1 VADVE
6 IFDPRRETFELVPD
20 PGLAPRAL
28 HTATLVTDGRVL
40 LAGGIGDGGVL
51 EPSVET
57 WSPQDRVSERIDVS
71 MAQPRRGHTATLLP
85 DGIVW
90 LAGGT
95 DGAGRTVTADETFD
109 PRTDTINVTPHAP
122 ALPGPTDAPRIT
134 ASIPADDEVDV
145 PLGAII
151 AVRFS
156 KPIRMESA
164 TSHTVTLTGIAGVES
179 ASIVP
184 AEGGRL
190 VFVTPDVDLLTGARY
205 TVALDGL
212 IDVDGVHLPRAI
224 VRFTTR
230 LPETE
235 VHARPGTGPFGR
247 HTGHHGGGQ
256 YDVTP
261 PGQPAELDE
270 WQWRGE
276 QRDGKPYSPW
286 QSLPPLRA
294 AAGVTALSGQVLRLN
309 GQPLED
315 VTLQIGNR
323 TTRTD
328 RSGRFLLVGPPAGT
342 QVLVMDGSTANR
354 PRRSYGLFDYLV
366 TLADTQTTIL
376 PFTIWMPLLDT
387 QNATA
392 IPVPTPT
399 EFVATSPRI
408 KNLEVHIPAGVVLQ
422 TAAGPLRWM
431 ALTEIPVDRPPYPLP
446 EGTRFFFTPQS
457 HGALVVRPDGSR
469 SPEGV
474 RFILPNRAG
483 LAPGMRV
490 HLPMYDT
497 EKDGWYILGR
507 GRVARDG
514 ARVIPD
520 PDAQI
525 FRFACVNTLGSASNA
540 PAETP
545 VIPSANRGD
554 PVDVAT
560 GLFVYEKTDLAIPD
574 VIPIII
580 TRKYRPLDSI
590 ARPFGVG
597 GSLDY
602 QAFLIGDATTFT
614 YAELVLGDGGRIHYD
629 RISAGTGQAD
639 AVMEHTGTPTR
650 FFKSRLSYDSSRS
663 GWQIAFL
670 DGTIYRFS
678 SYGFPGPLLNEI
690 QDRWSNRLV
699 IARTGGLHPNL
710 RIARITSPNGRW
722 VDFTYDS
729 SDRVVQ
735 LRDNSGRTVT
745 YTYTTPVPGRVASV
759 TDPAGGVTQY
769 TYDASARMATITD
782 PRSITFLTNQYDAA
796 SRVSGQTQADGTTFQ
811 FAYTLDV
818 NGKIIQTDVTDPRG
832 NVERF
837 TFDAAGHVLTDTRA
851 HGTSIAQTTT
861 YTRNA
866 TSHAVQSATDGL
878 GRQTTFTYD
887 SFGNVTSVMR
897 LAGTVDAVTTT
908 FTYESTFQQVASVTD
923 PLSHTTTLAYDGSG
937 NLTSS
942 TNALGQATTFTYNAS
957 GQPLTVTTP
966 AGTTTLTYDTGD
978 VATIT
983 DPMGN
988 TTARFTDALGRRAAT
1003 TTPLGQRTRSVY
1015 DALNRVTQVTDALA
1029 GLTQVSYDANGNP
1042 TGLTD
1047 ARGSVTAYAYNSM
1060 DRVITRTDPLTRT
1073 ETYVYDNNGN
1083 VTTVVDRK
1091 SQTTTS
1097 TYDALDRLTQRTFQD
1112 GSTTSYTW
1120 DAGNRLTQAVDSL
1133 SGTIT
1138 RTYDG
1143 LDRLLTE
1150 ATPNGTLAYTY
1161 DAAGRRAT
1169 MAVPGQATISYAY
1182 DNADRLTSITQ
1193 GSNVVAFDYD
1203 NADRRT
1209 RVTLPNGVTTD
1220 YAYDTGSRLT
1230 GLTYKLGSTTLGTL
1244 SYGYDAAGRRIVLG
1258 GTWARTLVPSALA
1271 SATYDSANQQTTFG
1285 GQTLT
1290 YDLNGNLTSDAAN
1303 TYTWNARN
1311 QLTAI
1316 SGPTPASFVYDAL
1329 GRRQRKTLAATV
1341 TDFLYDGLNPVR
1353 ETVGAT
1359 TIDLLTG
1366 FGIDEYPM
1374 RTTATTAEQFLTD
1387 ALGSTVALTD
1397 AGGAVQTQYTYEPFG
1412 AATVT
1417 GGSTNEFGYT
1427 GREDDATQLVY
1438 YRARY
1443 YHPALQ
1449 RFISQ
1454 DPIGFAGG
1462 GFNLYAYVDN
1472 NPVQYTDPLG
1482 YTKGGQ
1488 QNINVTHD
1496 GKVLT
1501 KRTPIQEVQRAL
1513 EEAID
1518 RGMSRAHIAKL
1529 RGLLKVIARGGAA
1542 GIIGF
1547 ILGELL
1553 YPPEAGAG
1561 SECPHGPR
1569 TCVLSDDLSP
1579 LSSRLPPSL
1588 SGRKDAY

>member
-1 VADVE
+1 MRVLLIVTMTFIAAVLYAADSSTAALGRSVTLLPDGRSLLLGGNRGSAPDASAEIVDLSGHATPLERGLNRARAWHTATVLPDGRVLIVGGVGRDGRVVSEVE
-6 IFDPRRETFELVPD
+6 IFDPRRETFELVSD
-20 PGLAPRAL
+20 PGLAPRAF

-40 LAGGIGDGGVL
+40 LAGGIGERGVL
-51 EPSVET
+51 EAAVET
-57 WSPQDRVSERIDVS
+57 WSPQDRVSERIDVP

-85 DGIVW
+85 DGTVW

-95 DGAGRTVTADETFD
+95 DGAGGTVTADETFD
-109 PRTDTINVTPHAP
+109 PHTDTIAVTPHAP
-122 ALPGPTDAPRIT
+122 ALPGATDVPRVT

-151 AVRFS
+151 VVRFS

-164 TSHTVTLTGIAGVES
+164 TSHTVTLTGLAGVES
-179 ASIVP
+179 ASVVP

-212 IDVDGVHLPRAI
+212 IDVDGVHLPRAV

-235 VHARPGTGPFGR
+235 VHAHAGTGAFGR
-247 HTGHHGGGQ
+247 HTAHHGGGQ

-276 QRDGKPYSPW
+276 RRDGKPYSPW

-294 AAGVTALSGQVLRLN
+294 ASGITALSGQVLRLN

-328 RSGRFLLVGPPAGT
+328 RSGRFLLVGPGGT

-366 TLADTQTTIL
+366 TLEDTQTTVL

-392 IPVPTPT
+392 IPVPTPAD
-399 EFVATSPRI
+399 FVATSPRI
-408 KNLEVHIPAGVVLQ
+408 KDLAVHIPAGVVLQ

-469 SPEGV
+469 SAEGV

-490 HLPMYDT
+490 DLPMYDT
-497 EKDGWYILGR
+497 EKDGWYILGL

-514 ARVIPD
+514 TRVIPD

-525 FRFACVNTLGSASNA
+525 FRFACVNTLGLSGNA
-540 PAETP
+540 PPEWP
-545 VIPSANRGD
+545 VIPPAKRGD

-574 VIPIII
+574 VIPIVI

-590 ARPFGVG
+590 SRPFGIG

-650 FFKSRLSYDSSRS
+650 FFKSRLTYDSSRS

-678 SYGFPGPLLNEI
+678 TYGFPGPLLNEI
-690 QDRWSNRLV
+690 QDRWGNRLV
-699 IARTGGLHPNL
+699 IARTAGAIPHPNL
-710 RIARITSPNGRW
+710 RITRITSPNGRW
-722 VDFTYDS
+722 VDFTYDG

-735 LRDNSGRTVT
+735 LRDNSGRTVS
-745 YTYTTPVPGRVASV
+745 YTYTTPAPGRVASV

-769 TYDASARMATITD
+769 TYDASARMATIID

-811 FAYTLDV
+811 FAYTLDA

-851 HGTSIAQTTT
+851 HGTAIAQTMT
-861 YTRNA
+861 YTRDA
-866 TSHAVQSATDGL
+866 TSHAVQSTTDAL
-878 GRQTTFTYD
+878 GRQTTYTYD
-887 SFGNVTSVMR
+887 SSGNVTNVTR
-897 LAGTVDAVTTT
+897 LAGTVDAVTTS
-908 FTYESTFQQVASVTD
+908 FTYESTFQQLASVTD

-942 TNALGQATTFTYNAS
+942 TNALGQAVTFTYNGA
-957 GQPLTVTTP
+957 GQPLTVTTQ

-978 VATIT
+978 VASVT
-983 DPMGN
+983 DPIGN
-988 TTARFTDALGRRAAT
+988 TTARFTDAVGRLTAV

-1015 DALNRVTQVTDALA
+1015 DPLDRVTQLTNALA
-1029 GLTQVSYDANGNP
+1029 GLTQLSYDANGNP
-1042 TGLTD
+1042 TGVTD
-1047 ARGSVTAYAYNSM
+1047 ARGNATAYAYNSM
-1060 DRVITRTDPLTRT
+1060 DRVTSRTDPLTHA
-1073 ETYVYDNNGN
+1073 ETYAYDSNGN
-1083 VTTVVDRK
+1083 VTSVIDRK
-1091 SQTTTS
+1091 SQTTTLI
-1097 TYDALDRLTQRTFQD
+1097 YDALDRLTQRTFQD
-1112 GSTTSYTW
+1112 GSSIAYTW
-1120 DAGNRLTQAVDSL
+1120 DAGNRLTQAVDSV

-1150 ATPNGTLAYTY
+1150 ATPNGTVAYTY
-1161 DAAGRRAT
+1161 DGAGRRAT
-1169 MAVPGQATISYAY
+1169 MAVPGQATISYSY

-1193 GSNVVAFDYD
+1193 GSNVVTFDYD
-1203 NADRRT
+1203 NANRRT
-1209 RVTLPNGVTTD
+1209 RLTLPNGVTTD
-1220 YAYDTGSRLT
+1220 YAYDSGSRLT
-1230 GLTYKLGSTTLGTL
+1230 GLTYKLGMTTLGTL

-1258 GTWARTLVPSALA
+1258 GTWARTLVPSALVG
-1271 SATYDSANQQTTFG
+1271 ATYDAANQQTAFG

-1290 YDLNGNLTSDAAN
+1290 YDLNGNLTSDATN

-1316 SGPTPASFVYDAL
+1316 SGPTAASFVYDAL
-1329 GRRQRKTLAATV
+1329 GRRQRKTLSGTI
-1341 TDFLYDGLNPVR
+1341 TDFVYDGLNPVR

-1359 TIDLLTG
+1359 TVDLLTG
-1366 FGIDEYPM
+1366 LGIDEYLT
-1374 RTTATTAEQFLTD
+1374 RTTATTAEQFLADT
-1387 ALGSTVALTD
+1387 LGSTVALTD
-1397 AGGAVQTQYTYEPFG
+1397 AGGAVQNQYSYEPFG
-1412 AATVT
+1412 AATTT
-1417 GGSTNEFGYT
+1417 GGSSSELTYT
-1427 GREDDATQLVY
+1427 GREDDGTGPFY

-1443 YHPALQ
+1443 YHPGLQ
-1449 RFISQ
+1449 RFVSE
-1454 DPIGFAGG
+1454 DLLGFEGG
-1462 GFNLYAYVDN
+1462 
-1472 NPVQYTDPLG
+1472 T
-1482 YTKGGQ
+1482 
-1488 QNINVTHD
+1488 
-1496 GKVLT
+1496 LT
-1501 KRTPIQEVQRAL
+1501 STI
-1513 EEAID
+1513 
-1518 RGMSRAHIAKL
+1518 
-1529 RGLLKVIARGGAA
+1529 
-1542 GIIGF
+1542 
-1547 ILGELL
+1547 
-1553 YPPEAGAG
+1553 
-1561 SECPHGPR
+1561 
-1569 TCVLSDDLSP
+1569 T
-1579 LSSRLPPSL
+1579 
-1588 SGRKDAY
+1588 